1 MSTDTTQRVEEI
13 LRPVLGDQ
21 GVVGWLNRPR
31 HQLGN
36 RTPRQLLVDGDDDD
50 RVLEMALRLSR
61 TA

>member
-31 HQLGN
+31 HRLDG
-36 RTPRQLLVDGDDDD
+36 RTPQQLLLDGDDDT
-50 RVLEMALRLSR
+50 VLAMAIHLSR
-61 TA
+61 TT

>member
-1 MSTDTTQRVEEI
+1 MSTDTAQRVEEI

-21 GVVGWLNRPR
+21 GVIGWLNRPR

-36 RTPRQLLVDGDDDD
+36 RTPRQLLVDGDDD

>member
-1 MSTDTTQRVEEI
+1 MLTDTTQRVEEI
-13 LRPVLGDQ
+13 LRPILGDQ

-36 RTPRQLLVDGDDDD
+36 RTPQQLLVDGDDD
-50 RVLEMALRLSR
+50 RVLELALRLSR